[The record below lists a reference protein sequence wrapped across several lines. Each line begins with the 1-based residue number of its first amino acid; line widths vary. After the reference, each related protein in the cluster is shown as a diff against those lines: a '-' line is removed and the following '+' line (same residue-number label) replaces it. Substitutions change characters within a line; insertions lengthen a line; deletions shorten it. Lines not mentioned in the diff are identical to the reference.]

1 MITDDNL
8 RNTELLSR
16 ERIKGFLYDK
26 KLRFVSKHM
35 KEIGIGL
42 SHPVLATLAHTDND
56 VHFATLR
63 KISYYINNY
72 LELIKG

>member
-1 MITDDNL
+1 MIKDDDL

-26 KLRFVSKHM
+26 KIRIVSKHM
-35 KEIGIGL
+35 KEVGIGL
-42 SHPVLATLAHTDND
+42 SHPVLAILAHTDND

-72 LELIKG
+72 LELIKR